1 MKKYTNNVSS
11 TLMIP
16 LKAKYIESKKSDGF
30 FTDKKAEEIID
41 KTNSDSKIF
50 KLDQVGTSIRVKYFD
65 DALKHFS
72 NDNDNV
78 IAVILGCGLDDR
90 QGRTELKGI
99 PFVHIDFPDV
109 IDSREQW
116 FEKNQENIDIGT
128 SILNNDW
135 VKVIK
140 NKYPDRQPI
149 FILEGVSMYL
159 SDIEIKQLINLLKAN
174 FDNFELWLDI
184 LSKKI
189 LKQKNK
195 QKDFKSNDVTFK
207 WGMDKKEEL
216 ESFLGSGFK
225 IIKYDYMMKM
235 YPEKWGWWYYLANI
249 VPTIGKS
256 SQLVGLSFNR

>member
-16 LKAKYIESKKSDGF
+16 LKAKYIESKKNDGL

-41 KTNSDSKIF
+41 KTNTDIEIF

-65 DALKHFS
+65 DSLKLFVNG
-72 NDNDNV
+72 NDKA

-90 QGRTELKGI
+90 QGRTEINHI

-109 IDSREQW
+109 IDSRDNW
-116 FEKNQENIDIGT
+116 FIKNQKNIDIGT

-135 VKVIK
+135 INAIK

-159 SDIEIKQLINLLKAN
+159 SDKEIKQLIDLLKTN

-189 LKQKNK
+189 LKHKNK

-207 WGMDKKEEL
+207 WGMNTKDEL
-216 ESFLGSGFK
+216 ECFLGSEFT

-235 YPEKWGWWYYLANI
+235 YPEKWGWWYYLAKI
-249 VPTIGKS
+249 IPTMGKS